1 MAGERI
7 EHFHSSGP
15 SPEPLR
21 IKVERGQKGGY
32 AFEVSLAG
40 ADETAMIARIKGIYA
55 ALDAE
60 FSSKVV
66 A

>member
-1 MAGERI
+1 MPEKV
-7 EHFHSSGP
+7 EHIHSSTP

-40 ADETAMIARIKGIYA
+40 ADEAAMIARIKGIYA
-55 ALDAE
+55 SLDAE
-60 FSSKVV
+60 FSHKE